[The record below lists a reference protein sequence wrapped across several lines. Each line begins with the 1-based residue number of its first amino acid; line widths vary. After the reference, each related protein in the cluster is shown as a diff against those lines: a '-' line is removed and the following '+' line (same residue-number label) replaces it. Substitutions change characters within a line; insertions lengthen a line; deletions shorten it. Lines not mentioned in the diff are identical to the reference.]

1 MSKIKIALLDDI
13 SYSRCFSEY
22 VSHKKNDFMDV
33 QIFTGLDSIRQY
45 LADNIINILLVGQD
59 MVNDL
64 AGCRQIKKIIVL
76 SEGDS
81 VCEYSE
87 YPVIFKYQSIDRII
101 KEIFNIIADDDSI
114 EDCQAGF
121 RRKDKEIIGVFSPFG
136 GSGVSMFSW
145 KLVKQINSVKKTL
158 YINLEMFDGLDI
170 DRKKEYENEYIRGMS
185 EAVFY
190 IKQKKGKLG
199 MKIQSIIHN
208 HEGCD
213 CILPVDDYRDL
224 YSITAGDMNE
234 FIDVIARKTDYE
246 TIIFDIGFISEASLV
261 LMKSCDKLM
270 VPKAEDSFQNKMQE
284 SFEKYLMREGME
296 DVLSNIN
303 FVNLCSQ

>member
-1 MSKIKIALLDDI
+1 
-13 SYSRCFSEY
+13 
-22 VSHKKNDFMDV
+22 
-33 QIFTGLDSIRQY
+33 
-45 LADNIINILLVGQD
+45 
-59 MVNDL
+59 
-64 AGCRQIKKIIVL
+64 
-76 SEGDS
+76 
-81 VCEYSE
+81 
-87 YPVIFKYQSIDRII
+87 
-101 KEIFNIIADDDSI
+101 
-114 EDCQAGF
+114 
-121 RRKDKEIIGVFSPFG
+121 
-136 GSGVSMFSW
+136 
-145 KLVKQINSVKKTL
+145 
-158 YINLEMFDGLDI
+158 
-170 DRKKEYENEYIRGMS
+170 
-185 EAVFY
+185 
-190 IKQKKGKLG
+190 

-234 FIDVIARKTDYE
+234 FIDVIARKTDYQ

-284 SFEKYLMREGME
+284 SFEKYLLREGME